1 MQSQTNTQFIDQ
13 FSEEELEQL
22 KKNVA
27 KEIIRTIGIYVG
39 GHILI
44 AVAGH
49 FLKKHFG
56 E

>member
-27 KEIIRTIGIYVG
+27 KDIIRSIGIFVG

-44 AVAGH
+44 AVLGH
-49 FLKKHFG
+49 FAKKHFG

>member
-13 FSEEELEQL
+13 FSEEELEQM
-22 KKNVA
+22 KRDVTRH
-27 KEIIRTIGIYVG
+27 IIRTFGIYVG

-44 AVAGH
+44 AVVGH
-49 FLKKHFG
+49 FAKKYFG